1 MSCVVHIIKSLY
13 FSPQFPQ
20 FVDVKELHKLVE

>member
-1 MSCVVHIIKSLY
+1 MSCVVRIIKSLY
-13 FSPQFPQ
+13 FSPRFLQ